1 MMTLFVIDIFYQLT
15 FQTNDLIFFAV
26 FDIIISLFAICLIKY
41 ENIKSAIL
49 AFALM
54 PFISFDYLVLDSSEL
69 FLWILLIIH
78 FIALVYM
85 VLYFYRRFKRYTK
98 SNGLSYSIL
107 MLFGI
112 IFFSFIWTAFVE
124 EVSLLDS
131 LIMVSNAFTSN
142 GYAILGTTIAGKIN
156 GLFLVWAGY
165 VLSGVGT
172 ATLTLALITRYYNK
186 KFDELKE
193 MIEELKEEKESK

>member
-1 MMTLFVIDIFYQLT
+1 
-15 FQTNDLIFFAV
+15 
-26 FDIIISLFAICLIKY
+26 
-41 ENIKSAIL
+41 
-49 AFALM
+49 
-54 PFISFDYLVLDSSEL
+54 
-69 FLWILLIIH
+69 
-78 FIALVYM
+78 
-85 VLYFYRRFKRYTK
+85 
-98 SNGLSYSIL
+98 
-107 MLFGI
+107 
-112 IFFSFIWTAFVE
+112 
-124 EVSLLDS
+124 
-131 LIMVSNAFTSN
+131 MVSNAFTSN

>member
-1 MMTLFVIDIFYQLT
+1 M
-15 FQTNDLIFFAV
+15 
-26 FDIIISLFAICLIKY
+26 
-41 ENIKSAIL
+41 
-49 AFALM
+49 
-54 PFISFDYLVLDSSEL
+54 
-69 FLWILLIIH
+69 
-78 FIALVYM
+78 YM
-85 VLYFYRRFKRYTK
+85 VLYFYRCFKRYTK

-112 IFFSFIWTAFVE
+112 IFLSFIWTAFVE
-124 EVSLLDS
+124 KVSLLDS

-156 GLFLVWAGY
+156 GLFLVWAGC
-165 VLSGVGT
+165 VLSVVGT
-172 ATLTLALITRYYNK
+172 ATLTLALISRYYNK